1 MMTFGTTEMFWY
13 SYLQKN
19 ELLEGC
25 IFKTQKPQNARYAT
39 SENAS
44 SVSEA
49 AYSVSGTA
57 LAAIHIP
64 KKRQCYA

>member
-1 MMTFGTTEMFWY
+1 MH
-13 SYLQKN
+13 
-19 ELLEGC
+19 
-25 IFKTQKPQNARYAT
+25 FKTQKPQNATYPT

-57 LAAIHIP
+57 IPAIHIP
-64 KKRQCYA
+64 KKQQCYA